1 MDFVL
6 SQEQTMI
13 YEYGASLA
21 KTYDRA
27 YWMEHAER
35 RAFPEA
41 MYKQIAA
48 DGFVGTMV
56 PEAHGGAGLG
66 MVEMQL
72 FLEGLSNQGIPLLS
86 LVVGATMTLSMLSN
100 YGTDAQKQQYLPA
113 ACSGDIRFCFAITE
127 PDAGTNTI
135 RASTIAKPTADGRFK
150 LNGRKTYIT
159 DAKESDYALVVT
171 RTTPH
176 TEVAK
181 KTDGFTLFIVDM
193 RAKGIEMHSIPMSI
207 PLPETQYQVFFDDV
221 DLGPEN
227 VLGEVGK
234 GFSILFEC
242 LNPERIC
249 VGAIG
254 CGLGRFAMDKA
265 VAYANERVVFNG
277 PIGAY
282 QALQHPL
289 AKAKTEIELA
299 SLMTRKAAWL
309 FDQKQPC
316 APEANMAKY
325 AAAEASIHAVD
336 ASLQCFGG
344 NGFTKEYGIFDIYP
358 LARLFK
364 TAPLNSEMVLNYIGE
379 HVMGLPRSY

>member
-100 YGTDAQKQQYLPA
+100 YGTEAQKQKFLPA

-193 RAKGIEMHSIPMSI
+193 RAKGIEMHPIPMSI

-379 HVMGLPRSY
+379 HVMGLLRSY